1 SGHDAD
7 DRIVY
12 DTSTGNLWYDADGNG
27 SGAAQ
32 LFATLEGAPTLAA
45 TDFSVV
51 NGTSSSGT
59 ITGTAGNDS
68 LTGTSGNDSMA
79 GLGGNDTLVGLAGD
93 DTLDGGAGTDS
104 LNGGD
109 GNDTYIVTVGD
120 VISDSSGIDTIQ
132 TDVSFNL
139 PAAIENATMTGTG
152 SIEVDGNTLANRIT
166 GNAGNNVVW
175 ANSGNDTI
183 LGGAGNDDLHG
194 EAGNDWLEGG
204 AGNDTLGGGGD
215 QDHLV
220 FREFGAANADTVISF
235 ATNWDDLQLDHAA
248 FTQIGATGQFTAGDA
263 RFYAASGA
271 SGGHDADDRLVF
283 NTSTGQLYYDD
294 DGSGGDAAQLV
305 ATLTGGATLAAS
317 DISVI

>member
-1 SGHDAD
+1 MQ
-7 DRIVY
+7 
-12 DTSTGNLWYDADGNG
+12 TG
-27 SGAAQ
+27 GAVI
-32 LFATLEGAPTLAA
+32 A
-45 TDFSVV
+45 TDIAVD
-51 NGTSSSGT
+51 NGTASSGG
-59 ITGTAGNDS
+59 ITGTGGNDS
-68 LTGTSGNDSMA
+68 LTGTSGNDSIA

-109 GNDTYIVTVGD
+109 GNDTYIVSAGD
-120 VISDSSGIDTIQ
+120 VISDSSGTDTIQ

-139 PAAIENATMTGTG
+139 PAGTENATMTGTG
-152 SIEVDGNTLANRIT
+152 NIEVDGNTLANQIA

-204 AGNDTLGGGGD
+204 AGNDTVGGGGD

-235 ATNWDDLQLDHAA
+235 ATSWDDLQLDSAA
-248 FTQIGATGQFTAGDA
+248 FTQIGATGQFAAGDA
-263 RFYAASGA
+263 RFYSAAGAASG
-271 SGGHDADDRLVF
+271 HDANDRLVF

-294 DGSGGDAAQLV
+294 DGSGAHAAQLV